1 MKCKKNLN
9 SEFKTLIT
17 PVSDMKSAYI
27 QGVHAGLQR
36 WMEMWTETF
45 LQVLQTSFI
54 SLAHEHYLD
63 MLLFGH

>member
-1 MKCKKNLN
+1 MQEKPKFWIKNFN
-9 SEFKTLIT
+9 YPSEWHE
-17 PVSDMKSAYI
+17 SAYI

-36 WMEMWTETF
+36 WMEMQTETF